1 MQYFSVISLFPE
13 FVETYKHMGVVGRAV
28 GNHLIDIKTFNPR
41 DFAENERR
49 VDDAPYGGGPGMV
62 MMIEPVVKSI
72 RCAKESVTG
81 SCCVINLTPQG
92 VPFRQGL
99 VAELLS
105 FEHLVFV
112 SGRYEGIDERVQYYV
127 DREYSVGDFILTGG
141 EIPAALMIDVIV
153 RNIPHVL
160 GDPRSLERESHTDG
174 ILDYPQYTRPSIF
187 EGNEVPEVLL
197 SGNHREIEVWRQKE
211 RLGRTFLRRPEL
223 LDKYNLTEDEIKWL
237 DQFCKENDEGPK
249 D

>member
-1 MQYFSVISLFPE
+1 
-13 FVETYKHMGVVGRAV
+13 
-28 GNHLIDIKTFNPR
+28 
-41 DFAENERR
+41 
-49 VDDAPYGGGPGMV
+49 
-62 MMIEPVVKSI
+62 MMIEPIVKSI
-72 RCAKESVTG
+72 RFAKNSVNG

-92 VPFRQGL
+92 VPFEQGH

-112 SGRYEGIDERVQYYV
+112 SGRYEGIDERVQHYV

-153 RNIPHVL
+153 RNIPNVL

-187 EGNEVPEVLL
+187 EGKKVPEVLL
-197 SGNHREIEVWRQKE
+197 SGNHNEIEAWRHKE
-211 RLGRTFLRRPEL
+211 RIGRTFLRRPDL
-223 LDKYNLTEDEIKWL
+223 LEKYNLTEEENKWL
-237 DQFCKENDEGPK
+237 DQFCKENYEGVK

>member
-1 MQYFSVISLFPE
+1 
-13 FVETYKHMGVVGRAV
+13 MGIVGKAV
-28 GNHLIDIKTFNPR
+28 GNRLIDINALNPR

-62 MMIEPVVKSI
+62 MMIEPIVNSI
-72 RCAKESVTG
+72 RCARKFVNG

-92 VPFRQGL
+92 VPFRQSH
-99 VAELLS
+99 VEELLS

-112 SGRYEGIDERVQYYV
+112 AGRYEGIDERVHQYV

-174 ILDYPQYTRPSIF
+174 ILDYPQYTRPSVF
-187 EGNEVPEVLL
+187 EDNKVPEVLL
-197 SGNHREIEVWRQKE
+197 SGNHREIEVWRKKE
-211 RLGRTFLRRPEL
+211 RLRRTLLRRPEL
-223 LDKYNLTEDEIKWL
+223 LENQNLTEEEDNWL
-237 DQFCKENDEGPK
+237 HQFCKENDEGLK

>member
-1 MQYFSVISLFPE
+1 
-13 FVETYKHMGVVGRAV
+13 MGVVGKAV
-28 GNHLIDIKTFNPR
+28 GNHLIDIKAFNPR

-62 MMIEPVVKSI
+62 MMIEPIVKSI
-72 RCAKESVTG
+72 RHAKKSVNG

-92 VPFRQGL
+92 VPFKQGH

-112 SGRYEGIDERVQYYV
+112 SGRYEGVDERVQHYV

-141 EIPAALMIDVIV
+141 EIPAVLMIDVIV

-160 GDPRSLERESHTDG
+160 GDRRSLERESHTGG
-174 ILDYPQYTRPSIF
+174 ILDHPQYTRPSVF
-187 EGNEVPEVLL
+187 EGNKVPEVLL
-197 SGNHREIEVWRQKE
+197 HGNHREIDVWRKKE
-211 RLGRTFLRRPEL
+211 QFERTFLRRPEL
-223 LDKYNLTEDEIKWL
+223 LEKHNFTEDEIKLL
-237 DQFCKENDEGPK
+237 DQLREENDEDVKG
-249 D
+249 